1 MRRLA
6 RCVSAAASTASAAST
21 AAYESRW
28 RQAAASAAVTEEM
41 ACEYE
46 LSLLALEDIKA
57 RTNDK
62 IDPRDAVAL
71 VEWLMGYVISM
82 RLREI
87 LPVSSLRNAMRSGAT
102 SVEQILMNMSESGVS
117 RDCYDELERC
127 LKGWQMRLLAL

>member
-1 MRRLA
+1 MTFGHLFA
-6 RCVSAAASTASAAST
+6 

-28 RQAAASAAVTEEM
+28 RQAAASAVVTEEM

-57 RTNDK
+57 LTDDD
-62 IDPRDAVAL
+62 ITQTHVAL
-71 VEWLMGYVISM
+71 VEWLMGYVIAM

-102 SVEQILMNMSESGVS
+102 SVVEILTIMSDKFAVS